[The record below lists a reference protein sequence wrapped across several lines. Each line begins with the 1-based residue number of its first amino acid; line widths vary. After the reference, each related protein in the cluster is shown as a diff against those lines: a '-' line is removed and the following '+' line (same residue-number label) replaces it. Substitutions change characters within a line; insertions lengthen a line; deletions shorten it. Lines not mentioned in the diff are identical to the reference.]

1 MSDTILTNEW
11 TDATTKKPWKGRLV
25 SIRFED
31 GSYGYAK
38 WNGMYWVGQHDMRL
52 IRTDKITHFYVFELF
67 NQNQ

>member
-1 MSDTILTNEW
+1 MADH
-11 TDATTKKPWKGRLV
+11 PRR
-25 SIRFED
+25 RFED

-52 IRTDKITHFYVFELF
+52 TRTEKITHFYVFELF